1 MLSGRVALVTGAA
14 QGIGRACAE
23 LLASNGAYVACVDL
37 SSSKDTI
44 NTIGASNGKEYI
56 VDISKKENVDV
67 LINDITTKAQNNI
80 PPTICINAAGITRD
94 GWLWKMSEKDY
105 DDVLTTNLK
114 APFLLTQA
122 VSKNIIQHKNTNTFN
137 HQEQASIINISSI
150 IGKVGNLGQA
160 NYAASKAG
168 LIGLTK
174 SSAKD
179 LARHGIRV
187 NAILPG
193 FITTP
198 MALAVPEKIL
208 EKTRQQIPLG
218 ELGESR
224 DIAEAALYLS
234 GSQSKYVTGSVL
246 EVTGGLYM

>member
-1 MLSGRVALVTGAA
+1 MLAGRVALVTGAR
-14 QGIGRACAE
+14 QGIGQACAE
-23 LLASNGAYVACVDL
+23 TLASHGAFVACVDL
-37 SSSKDTI
+37 ASSTDTV
-44 NTIGASNGKEYI
+44 TSIGTANAKEYI
-56 VDISKKENVDV
+56 LDISHKTDVDELV
-67 LINDITTKAQNNI
+67 EQIQKDTGEAPTILIN
-80 PPTICINAAGITRD
+80 CAGITRD
-94 GWLWKMSEKDY
+94 NWLWKLSEEDY
-105 DDVLTTNLK
+105 DAVLTTNLK

-122 VSKNIIQHKNTNTFN
+122 VSRNIIKNKFGPS
-137 HQEQASIINISSI
+137 HVSELPSASIVNISSI

-179 LARHGIRV
+179 LALHRIRV

-193 FITTP
+193 FINTP
-198 MALAVPEKIL
+198 MAQAVPDKVL
-208 EKTRQQIPLG
+208 EKTRQQIPMGYLG
-218 ELGESR
+218 DAK

-234 GSQSKYVTGSVL
+234 GPQSKYVTGSVL